1 MKLNV
6 FRNGWMSVALV
17 AAGIPLAFAGIVA
30 AESLPDSIVM
40 MAVWIFAS
48 ILIFSLV
55 LNGAITLGLRRSR
68 PLLLVSP
75 LALPLVQGVLLVL
88 ETVWIVA
95 LITQDAVVVIATS
108 ASMAGV
114 STAVFV
120 LAIAVALLP
129 KGPSNLELSQRRGA
143 ARDTRTPAERRR
155 RKVRAV
161 VITGVLFAA
170 VAVPVILVQT
180 TTTVHPRCDV
190 NGAFYS
196 GGTIIVSS
204 INCGDFARPGDQ
216 SDYDAVSGRFETY
229 DIVTR
234 GFWLG
239 HPLLVE
245 LRPVEG

>member
-1 MKLNV
+1 M
-6 FRNGWMSVALV
+6 
-17 AAGIPLAFAGIVA
+17 P
-30 AESLPDSIVM
+30 E
-40 MAVWIFAS
+40 
-48 ILIFSLV
+48 
-55 LNGAITLGLRRSR
+55 
-68 PLLLVSP
+68 
-75 LALPLVQGVLLVL
+75 
-88 ETVWIVA
+88 
-95 LITQDAVVVIATS
+95 
-108 ASMAGV
+108 
-114 STAVFV
+114 
-120 LAIAVALLP
+120 
-129 KGPSNLELSQRRGA
+129 RGA
-143 ARDTRTPAERRR
+143 RCNWPQPLHPAAFPPYNHRMTALTPAERRR

-161 VITGVLFAA
+161 VITGVLLAA

-245 LRPVEG
+245 FRPVEG